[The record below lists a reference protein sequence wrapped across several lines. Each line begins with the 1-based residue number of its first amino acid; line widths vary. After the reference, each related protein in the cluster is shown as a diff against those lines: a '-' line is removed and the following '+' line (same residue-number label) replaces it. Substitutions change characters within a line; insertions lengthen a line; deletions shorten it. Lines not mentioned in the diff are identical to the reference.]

1 MKKDKVLETINLL
14 PEEFSLEELVEKLLF
29 IEKVEKGFKDAK
41 EGRTIGLKD
50 AKQMLSD
57 KWKATK

>member
-1 MKKDKVLETINLL
+1 MKKDKVLETIDHL

-50 AKQMLSD
+50 AKQKLGA
-57 KWKATK
+57 KWTATK